1 MLRPTAHF
9 VLHLLAAT
17 VGMIAILVAAT
28 AWRLAQGP
36 VPLTFLT
43 PYIVDALRQSDAP
56 FRFDVADTI
65 LVWAGWERTF
75 DIVLLDVRVSDEK
88 GSGAVIP
95 EVSVRLSLPA
105 MLRGMVAPT
114 RLEIISA
121 RLRIQR
127 AADGTI
133 AIGLGE
139 GEGEVANARAFLFA
153 DLLAPP
159 DPDDPMGYLRDI
171 SIRDADLLVDD
182 RRLGISW
189 QAPAA
194 TLNFHRDAQGITGDG
209 EFVLRIG
216 KDRAAIRASGA
227 YRAADKSTVLRL
239 AFADLRPEWLAEDVA
254 ALAPLRSMRL
264 PVSGSVA
271 LTLDE
276 GGLFRAA
283 DFNLMA
289 AQGDLVLDQWYDHPI
304 PIVSARLRGRYDAPS
319 GRLRI
324 DEATLDAGGPKL
336 RFDAVIAGFDDRLSI
351 AGSAE
356 IDDLPLDEL
365 GKYWPVALSTDTRE
379 WVTGNLTGGMIR
391 RVDATINIR
400 PGDLESPGLP
410 DEAIATRIEV
420 EDADVHFLRPLP
432 PIEDV
437 DATVIING
445 AIIEIETRGGR
456 LDNLRVGDG
465 RILIA
470 GDEKGDFKIE
480 IALPVSGPVSD
491 AIALLDKPTLDYAKT
506 VGIDPEAI
514 AGTARARLRF
524 YFPLLA
530 HLAPEDI
537 GVEVEATLS
546 DLALSGVVEGYD
558 LSQGALTVK
567 LDNRRIE
574 AEGRVALNGVPA
586 NVSWRQDFATGERRY
601 RIEGRFTDSQ
611 RRGLGIPGDAYVTGP
626 TKISAE
632 IVATAD
638 GAQRVTA
645 TVDLREAA
653 VRLPEIFWRKAPG
666 VEGTF
671 AFDLR
676 RGAKGEARLD
686 SFRLAADGLV
696 AEGRAELAAGG
707 GALRRLDVDRF
718 ENGETRVSAG
728 AEVAADGAVKVAVVG
743 ESLDLRPFLD
753 DMTGRDEKSLD
764 TPLSLSLNV
773 RRAIFHNGV
782 VATDVS
788 AKLRRRDRKWVAMKG
803 SAKLAGGKRLVL
815 GIVNT
820 ADGRVL
826 RIGSDDAGTVLRA
839 LDVYGNA
846 VGGKLSL
853 TARLDSGTPGLVT
866 GEMRIADFRAVK
878 APLLAKLLSVASLT
892 GVIDLLKG
900 EAGLPFTRLIIP
912 FEKQDDL
919 LTITDMRIYGP
930 AIGLTGKGTIDLA
943 RDRIDIA
950 GTLVP
955 AYTLNSVFG
964 KLPILGNILVG
975 AKGGGLIA
983 MSYRVTGPLADPKT
997 TVNPLSALAPGF
1009 LQKIFSFTG
1018 KDSRDVEPFA
1028 GKIPDSS
1035 R

>member
-1 MLRPTAHF
+1 MIRPTAHF
-9 VLHLLAAT
+9 ILHAIAAT
-17 VGMIAILVAAT
+17 VGLIAIVVAAT

-65 LVWAGWERTF
+65 LVWAGWERAF
-75 DIVLLDVRVSDEK
+75 DIVLLDVRISDEK
-88 GSGAVIP
+88 GTGAVIP

-114 RLEIISA
+114 SLEIISA

-159 DPDDPMGYLRDI
+159 DPDDPMGYLRDL
-171 SIRDADLLVDD
+171 SIRDADLVVDD
-182 RRLGISW
+182 RLLGISW

-194 TLNFHRDAQGITGDG
+194 NVNFHRDAQGITGDG

-216 KDRAAIRASGA
+216 KDRAAIRASGV
-227 YRAADKSTVLRL
+227 YRTADKQTVMRL
-239 AFADLRPEWLAEDVA
+239 AFADLRPEWLAENVA
-254 ALAPLRSMRL
+254 ALASLRSMRL
-264 PVSGSVA
+264 PVSGSVE
-271 LTLDE
+271 LTLDD
-276 GGLFRAA
+276 GGLFRSA
-283 DFNLMA
+283 DFDLTA
-289 AQGDLVLDQWYDHPI
+289 ARGDLVLDEWYDHPI
-304 PIVSARLRGRYDAPS
+304 PIVDARLRGRYTAQS
-319 GRLRI
+319 GQLRI

-336 RFDAVIAGFDDRLSI
+336 RLNAMISGFGERLSI
-351 AGSAE
+351 AGAAE
-356 IDDLPLDEL
+356 IDDLPLDDL
-365 GKYWPVALSTDTRE
+365 GSYWPVALSAETRD
-379 WVTGNLTGGMIR
+379 WVTGNLTRGMIR

-400 PGDLESPGLP
+400 PGDLDAPGLP
-410 DEAIATRIEV
+410 DEAISTRIEV
-420 EDADVHFLRPLP
+420 EGADVHYLRPLP
-432 PIEDV
+432 PVEGV
-437 DATVIING
+437 DATVTISG
-445 AIIEIETRGGR
+445 KVIEIATRGGK
-456 LDNLRVGDG
+456 LQGLRVGNG
-465 RILIA
+465 LLLIV
-470 GDEKGDFKIE
+470 GEDGDFKMDID
-480 IALPVSGPVSD
+480 LPVSGPVAD
-491 AIALLDKPTLDYAKT
+491 AIALLDEPTLDYAKT
-506 VGIDPEAI
+506 VGIDPKAI
-514 AGTARARLRF
+514 TGTAQARLRF
-524 YFPLLA
+524 FFPLLA
-530 HLAPEDI
+530 ELAPEDV
-537 GVEVEATLS
+537 GVEVEATLT
-546 DLALSGVVEGYD
+546 DLALSGAVEGYD
-558 LSQGALTVK
+558 LSQGALTLK

-574 AEGRVALNGVPA
+574 AEGRAALNGVPA
-586 NVSWRQDFATGERRY
+586 EVAWRQDFASGERRY
-601 RIEGRFTDSQ
+601 RIKGRFTDSQ
-611 RRGLGIPGDAYVTGP
+611 RRGLGIPGDDYVTGP
-626 TKISAE
+626 TTIAAE

-645 TVDLREAA
+645 KVGLREAA
-653 VRLPEIFWRKAPG
+653 LRLPQIFWEKAPG
-666 VEGTF
+666 EDGSFT
-671 AFDLR
+671 FDLWR
-676 RGAKGEARLD
+676 RAKGATRLD
-686 SFRLAADGLV
+686 SFRLAAGDLI
-696 AEGRAELAAGG
+696 AEGRAELAPET

-718 ENGETRVSAG
+718 ETGETKVSAG
-728 AEVAADGAVKVAVVG
+728 IEIADDGAVKVAVVG
-743 ESLDLRPFLD
+743 ESLDLRPFLED
-753 DMTGRDEKSLD
+753 VTDRDEKTLE

-773 RRAIFHNGV
+773 RRAVFHNGV
-782 VATDVS
+782 IATDVS
-788 AKLRRRDRKWVAMKG
+788 AKLRRRDSKWVAMKG
-803 SAKLAGGKRLVL
+803 SAGLDGGKRLVL

-820 ADGRVL
+820 KNGRLL
-826 RIGSDDAGTVLRA
+826 RVGSDDAGTVLRA

-846 VGGKLSL
+846 AGGKLSL
-853 TARLDSGTPGLVT
+853 TAWLDTGEPGLVT

-900 EAGLPFTRLIIP
+900 ESGLPFTRLIIP
-912 FEKQDDL
+912 YEKRGDV
-919 LTITDMRIYGP
+919 LTLTDMRIYGP

-943 RDRIDIA
+943 RDQLDLA

-1009 LQKIFSFTG
+1009 LQKIFSSTG